1 MIHALISGTL
11 IADPASRTSSGGKT
25 FATAQVRVPT
35 HDDAVLMGVTAWGDL
50 AEKLLALHKGDA
62 VSLTGELRPNV
73 WVDKQGTERRSWNIT
88 AAGILSAYESRKRRA
103 AHEVA
108 EA

>member
-1 MIHALISGTL
+1 MIHALVVGTL
-11 IADPASRTSSGGKT
+11 IAEPATRTSSGGKT

-35 HDDAVLMGVTAWGDL
+35 ADDAVLMGITAWGEL

-62 VSLTGELRPNV
+62 VSITGELRPNV
-73 WVDKQGTERRSWNIT
+73 WVDRQGVERRSWNIT
-88 AAGILSAYESRKRRA
+88 AAGILSTYESRKRRA
-103 AHEVA
+103 AHEVV